1 MTGRTYRYFT
11 GTPLY
16 PFGHGLGYSQ
26 FKYRKP
32 KVRNTGSGKELVLKL
47 KNKGR
52 MDGDEIVQVYVS
64 RPDDT
69 EGPVKA
75 LKAFKRVPVKA
86 GKTVK
91 VVIPLD
97 EETFEW
103 WNPESGRMEYR
114 AGDYILHVGGSSD
127 ASVQKTVKVSI

>member
-1 MTGRTYRYFT
+1 
-11 GTPLY
+11 
-16 PFGHGLGYSQ
+16 
-26 FKYRKP
+26 
-32 KVRNTGSGKELVLKL
+32 
-47 KNKGR
+47 
-52 MDGDEIVQVYVS
+52 MDGDEIVQVYLS

-97 EETFEW
+97 KETFEW

-114 AGDYILHVGGSSD
+114 AGEYILHVGGSSD
-127 ASVQKTVKVSI
+127 ASVQKTVKVRI